1 MRPRGPCRGPGAAV
15 RGYGEGSFRLRRD
28 NDVGVNARLSYAPV
42 RVWRPLSAW
51 HWCRRRDRIDAKL
64 TGFLTLTAGRRC
76 NTRIDHSDR
85 SVVLAEGARVLPR
98 CPVAFAVRILQR
110 SVRYQR
116 NAWTMTRKK
125 ITYRTKQPRPGGN
138 ASVGAASTVN
148 KANTANGLTRKII
161 AGISCSF
168 HAITGRYKS
177 PGWTD
182 PVLSPKGGG
191 VSSLLSLPLPQQG
204 RFS

>member
-1 MRPRGPCRGPGAAV
+1 MRSRGPRKGPGAAV
-15 RGYGEGSFRLRRD
+15 GGYGEGSFRLRRD
-28 NDVGVNARLSYAPV
+28 SDVGVNARLSYTPV
-42 RVWRPLSAW
+42 RVWWPLLAW
-51 HWCRRRDRIDAKL
+51 YCRRGMIDAKL

-110 SVRYQR
+110 SVRCQR
-116 NAWTMTRKK
+116 NAWTMARNR

-138 ASVGAASTVN
+138 ASVGAVSTAN
-148 KANTANGLTRKII
+148 TANTANGLARKII
-161 AGISCSF
+161 AGIYCSF
-168 HAITGRYKS
+168 HARTGRYKS

-182 PVLSPKGGG
+182 PVLSRRGFISFK
-191 VSSLLSLPLPQQG
+191 LALTQQ
-204 RFS
+204 RYFS